1 MEVYNVESAVHPAN
15 PKVGRLRVTLKA
27 LIGSSCN
34 DPVFA
39 ELEDMAGKNTSI
51 PTSSILLLNPASFF
65 DSEDDGIL

>member
-1 MEVYNVESAVHPAN
+1 MQQNIYIY
-15 PKVGRLRVTLKA
+15 
-27 LIGSSCN
+27 IGT

-65 DSEDDGIL
+65 HSEDDGIL